1 MGNNN
6 TKMNSDSIAEQLK
19 QCDKSTKAFSLDGLT
34 KLCKVVDVYDG
45 DTCRVVFEHNG
56 NFNKWT
62 VRMTG
67 YDTPEIRPRK
77 TVPNREEVKA
87 KARASRD
94 FLKSKIMGYPEQLVF
109 IRCSCFDKYGRLLG
123 EIFTDK
129 HCKEN
134 INQLMITEG
143 YGYKYDGGT
152 KKK

>member
-1 MGNNN
+1 
-6 TKMNSDSIAEQLK
+6 MNEESIKEQLRK
-19 QCDKSTKAFSLDGLT
+19 CDKKTKPFSLDGIT

-56 NFNKWT
+56 SFNKWT
-62 VRMTG
+62 IRMTG

-77 TVPNREEVKA
+77 TVPNRDEVKA
-87 KARASRD
+87 RARESRD

-109 IRCSCFDKYGRLLG
+109 IRCACFDKYGRLLG
-123 EIFTDK
+123 EIFTDSDLT
-129 HCKEN
+129 EN

-143 YGYKYDGGT
+143 YGYEYDGGT

>member
-1 MGNNN
+1 
-6 TKMNSDSIAEQLK
+6 MNQESIEDQLRK
-19 QCDKSTKAFSLDGLT
+19 CDKKTKAFSLEGLV

-56 NFNKWT
+56 SFNKWT
-62 VRMTG
+62 IRMTG

-77 TVPNREEVKA
+77 NLPNREEIKA
-87 KARASRD
+87 KARESRD

-109 IRCSCFDKYGRLLG
+109 IKCACFDKYGRLLG

-129 HCKEN
+129 ELTYN
-134 INQLMITEG
+134 INLLMITAG
-143 YGYKYDGGT
+143 YGYPYDGGT